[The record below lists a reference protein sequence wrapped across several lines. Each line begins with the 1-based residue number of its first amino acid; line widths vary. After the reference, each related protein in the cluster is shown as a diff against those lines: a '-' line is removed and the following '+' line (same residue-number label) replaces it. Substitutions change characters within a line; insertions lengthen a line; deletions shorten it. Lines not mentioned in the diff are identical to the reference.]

1 MMSMNRVF
9 RNKPLITG
17 CVLVMLVILVA
28 IFAPHLAIHDPY
40 EMNFD
45 SRLELPSKS
54 HWLGTDNFGR
64 DLWSRIALGTRVSA
78 IIAILSVSVSAILG
92 TLVGLYAGYKGGWF
106 DLVIM
111 RIVVIFLGFPV
122 LILALALVAALGPG
136 VKNIVIALIFV
147 YWGRFTRI
155 VRAETLSVKENEYVI
170 AARTSGASTTRILF
184 VHILR
189 NIWGPPLV
197 FGTLSLGTAI
207 LTETALSFLG
217 FGASPPTPTWGW
229 IMAYGLRYIQT
240 VPWFSIVP
248 GLAIMITVLGFN
260 LLGDGLQ
267 EYLDPKNH
275 TL

>member
-1 MMSMNRVF
+1 MTRVF
-9 RNKPLITG
+9 RNKPLVTG
-17 CVLVMLVILVA
+17 FVLVLLVILVA
-28 IFAPHLAIHDPY
+28 IFAPYLSIHDPY

-45 SRLELPSKS
+45 RRLELPSTS
-54 HWLGTDNFGR
+54 YWMGTDNFGR

-111 RIVVIFLGFPV
+111 RIVDIFLGFPV

-136 VKNIVIALIFV
+136 VKNIVIALIFI

-155 VRAETLSVKENEYVI
+155 VRAETLSAKENEYVV
-170 AARTSGASTTRILF
+170 AARTSGASTARILF

-207 LTETALSFLG
+207 LTESALSFLG

-240 VPWFSIVP
+240 VPWFPIVP

-267 EYLDPKNH
+267 DYLDPKNR

>member
-17 CVLVMLVILVA
+17 CVLVMLVIVVA
-28 IFAPHLAIHDPY
+28 IFAPHLSIHDPY

-111 RIVVIFLGFPV
+111 RIVDIFLGFPV
-122 LILALALVAALGPG
+122 LLLALALVAALGPG

>member
-1 MMSMNRVF
+1 MAGS
-9 RNKPLITG
+9 
-17 CVLVMLVILVA
+17 VLVLLVIVVA
-28 IFAPHLAIHDPY
+28 IFAPYLSIHDPY

-45 SRLELPSKS
+45 RRLEMPSKS

-64 DLWSRIALGTRVSA
+64 DLWSRIALGSRVSA
-78 IIAILSVSVSAILG
+78 LIAILSVSASAILG
-92 TLVGLYAGYKGGWF
+92 TLAGLYAGYKGGWF
-106 DLVIM
+106 DLIIM
-111 RIVVIFLGFPV
+111 RIVDIFLGFPV
-122 LILALALVAALGPG
+122 LILSLALVAALGPG
-136 VKNIVIALIFV
+136 EINIVIALIFV

-155 VRAETLSVKENEYVI
+155 VRGETLSAKESDYVV
-170 AARTSGASTTRILF
+170 AARTLGASTTRILF

-189 NIWGPPLV
+189 NIWGPPVV

-207 LTETALSFLG
+207 LTESALSFLG

-240 VPWFSIVP
+240 VPWFPIVP

-260 LLGDGLQ
+260 LFGDGLQ
-267 EYLDPKNH
+267 DYLDPKNR

>member
-1 MMSMNRVF
+1 MIPMTRVF
-9 RNKPLITG
+9 QNKPLVSG
-17 CVLVMLVILVA
+17 FVLVLLVILVA
-28 IFAPHLAIHDPY
+28 IFAPYLSIHDPY

-45 SRLELPSKS
+45 RRLELPSTS
-54 HWLGTDNFGR
+54 YWMGTDNFGR

-111 RIVVIFLGFPV
+111 RIVDIFLGFPV

-136 VKNIVIALIFV
+136 VKNIVIALIFI

-155 VRAETLSVKENEYVI
+155 VRAETLSAKENEYVV
-170 AARTSGASTTRILF
+170 AARTSGASTARILF

-207 LTETALSFLG
+207 LTESALSFLG

-240 VPWFSIVP
+240 VPWFPIVP

-267 EYLDPKNH
+267 DYLDPKNR

>member
-1 MMSMNRVF
+1 M
-9 RNKPLITG
+9 
-17 CVLVMLVILVA
+17 
-28 IFAPHLAIHDPY
+28 
-40 EMNFD
+40 
-45 SRLELPSKS
+45 
-54 HWLGTDNFGR
+54 GTDNFGR

-111 RIVVIFLGFPV
+111 RIVDIFLGFPV

-136 VKNIVIALIFV
+136 VKNIVIALIFI

-155 VRAETLSVKENEYVI
+155 VRAETLSAKEKEYVV

-207 LTETALSFLG
+207 LTESALSFLG

-240 VPWFSIVP
+240 VPWFPIVP

-267 EYLDPKNH
+267 DYLDPKNR